1 MILPLLPLA
10 LINAYWFA
18 PPLILVISLVYATSR
33 HETWPLIFRHAARLF
48 LMIGGILLLVTAI
61 LLLINTQV

>member
-1 MILPLLPLA
+1 MISLLLPLA

-33 HETWPLIFRHAARLF
+33 HESWPLIFKHAARLF
-48 LMIGGILLLVTAI
+48 LMIGGILLLVTA
-61 LLLINTQV
+61 LLLVVNTQV